1 MIKPARAG
9 YAIQKSEFCKSYND
23 WSMILFGQDIPIVLL
38 SLNAAGWIYS
48 TQTMTA
54 PAWKYQVWQRT
65 SDAATHFQSEW
76 WSHRIIA
83 MCSSHAC
90 VQSTSIVINQPVRSF
105 CSCSVHQHCQ
115 AEASSIR
122 MFFFSSRWGHW
133 DWDSDGILCALTV
146 TLGCSRTR
154 KYELVYVAD
163 VEDSG

>member
-105 CSCSVHQHCQ
+105 CSCYVHQHCQ

-122 MFFFSSRWGHW
+122 MFFFPHAEVTETGTPMAFYVPWQWPW
-133 DWDSDGILCALTV
+133 DVPGQGSM
-146 TLGCSRTR
+146 S
-154 KYELVYVAD
+154 
-163 VEDSG
+163 